1 MHIHAIQSTASGDND
16 SITAWT
22 CSGATSPTTSTEHE
36 AAKTVCTMHNGY
48 CTFTFAE
55 SLVSRIACSHF
66 LSCSWLMPNWL
77 FNMANGGYDKC
88 LIRVLFFLLSLKRR
102 VVSSLLEL
110 TVSHITYITMSPN
123 PPPPPLPSPTA
134 CCSLIFVCVSHIE
147 RHAIV
152 GLIII
157 IIICMRNMMLSTC
170 AYIHEYFSTIIYSP
184 VCVCLS
190 LVLFRMKIV
199 SFHCSSQMDMYLRIQ
214 RSMPWDQHSSRIQ
227 SYVLEIQ
234 AVRLDVFSQQILQTN
249 DKTTTIYM
257 RIRAW

>member
-88 LIRVLFFLLSLKRR
+88 AFFSLVVETTGGEQFVRVDS
-102 VVSSLLEL
+102 VTHYVHSCVPHPSS
-110 TVSHITYITMSPN
+110 S
-123 PPPPPLPSPTA
+123 TA

-170 AYIHEYFSTIIYSP
+170 AYIHEYFSTIIFSP